1 MSFYHSTLI
10 TSSFGILVAK
20 TFHKRKTKFIKGPKM
35 LSKFSVFIFL
45 SLLSYN
51 VIALPILT
59 ESADGTGLL
68 ATIYPDHENPKKFYF
83 FPNTG
88 GLEKDE
94 TGVPRFGMSYWKAE
108 EGNTTAGYFS
118 GIFRLGLT
126 ADLSEAINNY
136 KKTGKQISVIPVQE
150 SHLYFMEDKDG
161 NRLLTDLYKE
171 ISMPPFS
178 GRAED
183 SIGISASLTKSG
195 ALMLASILSNGG
207 NGADLKYC
215 YEIKGV
221 SPIFHA
227 KIDLNYHKIYKHFLA
242 QARGGRMW
250 WKWSV
255 RTEVEKLVEDGD
267 IKIQINGGTANQYDY
282 IMSLADRMIQKFME
296 PILDNRRGST
306 SGRFGISETRII
318 EDRELSFELK
328 ERELISREYCVSLG
342 LGELKSFPWL
352 ITKTEMN

>member
-1 MSFYHSTLI
+1 MWSKISKVF
-10 TSSFGILVAK
+10 A
-20 TFHKRKTKFIKGPKM
+20 
-35 LSKFSVFIFL
+35 LSIV
-45 SLLSYN
+45 SLN
-51 VIALPILT
+51 AMALPILT
-59 ESADGTGLL
+59 ESSDGTGLL
-68 ATIYPDHENPKKFYF
+68 ATIYPDHENPSKFYF

-88 GLEKDE
+88 SLEKDE
-94 TGVPRFGMSYWKAE
+94 SGVPRFGMSYWKAE
-108 EGNTTAGYFS
+108 EGSTTAGYFS
-118 GIFRLGLT
+118 GIFRLGIN
-126 ADLSEAINNY
+126 ADLKEAINNY
-136 KKTGKQISVIPVQE
+136 KKSGKQISVIPVQE
-150 SHLYFMEDKDG
+150 SHLYFMEDKEG

-195 ALMLASILSNGG
+195 ALMLANILTNGG

-227 KIDLNYHKIYKHFLA
+227 RIQLNYNKIYRHFLA
-242 QARGGRMW
+242 QARGGRLW

-255 RTEVEKLVEDGD
+255 RTEVEKLVEDGE
-267 IKIQINGGTANQYDY
+267 IKIEINGGTANQYDY
-282 IMSLADRMIQKFME
+282 IMSLSDRMIGKFME
-296 PILDNRRGST
+296 PILDNRRGTT
-306 SGRFGISETRII
+306 SGRFGISDTRII
-318 EDRELSFELK
+318 EDRELVFDLK

-342 LGELKSFPWL
+342 MGELREFPWL